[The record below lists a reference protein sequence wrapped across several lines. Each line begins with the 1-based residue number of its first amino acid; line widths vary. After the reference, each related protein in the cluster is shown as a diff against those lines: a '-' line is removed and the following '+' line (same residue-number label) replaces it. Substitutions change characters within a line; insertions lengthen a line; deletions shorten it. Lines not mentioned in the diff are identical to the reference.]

1 MVEELRGGAV
11 SDGRSVVR
19 LSPGRAWK
27 HSLLSFVGLGL
38 AVTVA
43 GCTLPQSSAPT
54 APAATTYD
62 FQGTDFR
69 TSMNT
74 AGADYADA
82 VGFGDTAHVNNLIA
96 GCYQQYDQAAQY
108 QNELGATNLRG
119 QLRRCL
125 VIDYMAH
132 KDNQAITSRGLAG
145 NPYLSMDAFDNR
157 AGSYGLRAGF
167 PTPDQLF
174 AFMRKGY
181 AFAKPVEVAA
191 LRNGRNF
198 QMPTLHKASGAFG
211 F

>member
-1 MVEELRGGAV
+1 MVEELRGGVV
-11 SDGRSVVR
+11 SVGRSVMRV
-19 LSPGRAWK
+19 SPRGAWK
-27 HSLLSFVGLGL
+27 RSLLSFVGLGV

-54 APAATTYD
+54 APTASTYD

-74 AGADYADA
+74 AGSDYGAA
-82 VGFGDTAHVNNLIA
+82 VSFGDTAHIDNLIS
-96 GCYQQYDQAAQY
+96 GCYQQYDQSSQY
-108 QNELGATNLRG
+108 SNELGATNLQG

-125 VIDYMAH
+125 VIDYMAY
-132 KDNQAITSRGLAG
+132 KDNQALTNRGLAG
-145 NPYLSMDAFDNR
+145 NPFLSMDAFDNR
-157 AGSYGLRAGF
+157 MGSYGLKAGF

-181 AFAKPVEVAA
+181 AFAKPVEVGA
-191 LRNGRNF
+191 LHNSQNF

>member
-1 MVEELRGGAV
+1 MIEELRGGAV

-19 LSPGRAWK
+19 VLPHRAWK
-27 HSLLSFVGLGL
+27 RWLLPFVGLGL

-74 AGADYADA
+74 AGADYGAA
-82 VGFGDTAHVNNLIA
+82 VSFGNTAHVDNLVA
-96 GCYQQYDQAAQY
+96 SCYRQNDQYWQY

-119 QLRRCL
+119 QLRRCFE
-125 VIDYMAH
+125 IDYLAY
-132 KDNQAITSRGLAG
+132 KDNQALTNRGLAG
-145 NPYLSMDAFDNR
+145 DPFFSMDTFGDRMSQYAT
-157 AGSYGLRAGF
+157 RAGF
-167 PTPDQLF
+167 TTPDQMF
-174 AFMRKGY
+174 AFGRQGY
-181 AFAKPVEVAA
+181 MIAKPVEMEA
-191 LRNGRNF
+191 LHNRQNF
-198 QMPTLHKASGAFG
+198 QMPTLHKAGGAFG